1 MADKL
6 TGLKRSHYCG
16 EVRENLIGNEVVIMG
31 WISKER
37 NLGSIVFT
45 DVRDR
50 EGIVQV
56 VFDDTVD
63 KELFAKATGLRS
75 EFVVAVKGTVRER
88 SSINAKI
95 PTGKVEILANEL
107 RILNKSEVPPIYIKD
122 DDNVSENMRL
132 KYRSLDLRKPSMQ
145 KKLFAR
151 SKFYKVTRDFY
162 SEEGFIEVETPMLT
176 KPTPEGARDYLVP
189 SRINE
194 GQFYALPQSPQLMKQ
209 LLMCSGFDRYFQITK
224 CFRDEDLR
232 ANRQPEFTQIDT
244 EMSFVDIEDV
254 MEINERFLKY
264 AFKEMVGVDIT
275 LPLKRISYRESMD
288 RFGVDKPDLRFGL
301 ELVDVKEQVRNSGF
315 KVFDSQVETGSIRGI
330 NIKGGADQY
339 SRKQI
344 SKLEEFVKTYGAK
357 GLAWI
362 KLENGEV
369 SSPIVKFISEDTL
382 NSLIEKL
389 KGEDGDLLVF
399 VADEEEVVF
408 DSLGNLRNKV
418 ARDMDLIKPDS
429 YELLWITEF
438 PLFEY
443 DKEEERYVAKHHPFT
458 APMDEDIEKLESDP
472 KNCRAKAYDIVINGD
487 EMGGG
492 SIRINDPQIQEKNV

>member
-1 MADKL
+1 M
-6 TGLKRSHYCG
+6 
-16 EVRENLIGNEVVIMG
+16 
-31 WISKER
+31 
-37 NLGSIVFT
+37 
-45 DVRDR
+45 
-50 EGIVQV
+50 
-56 VFDDTVD
+56 
-63 KELFAKATGLRS
+63 
-75 EFVVAVKGTVRER
+75 
-88 SSINAKI
+88 
-95 PTGKVEILANEL
+95 
-107 RILNKSEVPPIYIKD
+107 
-122 DDNVSENMRL
+122 
-132 KYRSLDLRKPSMQ
+132 
-145 KKLFAR
+145 FAR

-472 KNCRAKAYDIVINGD
+472 KIAELKHMI
-487 EMGGG
+487 
-492 SIRINDPQIQEKNV
+492 S